1 MHPFRDD
8 RRSKSIEER
17 EEEYQRV
24 RERIFA
30 HDVSSCFHCL
40 LSAVP
45 PSAVRQPRSPDRKL
59 IGMREARGREL
70 PKGSRPEVL
79 LEEDL
84 TQGSDG
90 KGARGLCVFPNI
102 EVLFGVNKI
111 DLKYGERLPAL
122 QKALQIYISQQIPR
136 GFLLQTNIVQKK
148 EFQNKRRVN

>member
-45 PSAVRQPRSPDRKL
+45 PSSKAASFPRQEADRN
-59 IGMREARGREL
+59 E
-70 PKGSRPEVL
+70 GSWR
-79 LEEDL
+79 
-84 TQGSDG
+84 QG
-90 KGARGLCVFPNI
+90 AA
-102 EVLFGVNKI
+102 
-111 DLKYGERLPAL
+111 ERAAD
-122 QKALQIYISQQIPR
+122 QR
-136 GFLLQTNIVQKK
+136 CFW
-148 EFQNKRRVN
+148 KRT

>member
-30 HDVSSCFHCL
+30 LDVSSCFHCL

-45 PSAVRQPRSPDRKL
+45 LSAVRQPRSPDRKL
-59 IGMREARGREL
+59 IGMREAGDREL

-84 TQGSDG
+84 VQGSDG
-90 KGARGLCVFPNI
+90 KIARGLCVFPNR
-102 EVLFGVNKI
+102 EDLFGVNKT
-111 DLKYGERLPAL
+111 DPKYRKRLPAL
-122 QKALQIYISQQIPR
+122 QKSLHIYISQQIPS
-136 GFLLQTNIVQKK
+136 GFLLKTNNVQKK
-148 EFQNKRRVN
+148 EFQSKRRVN